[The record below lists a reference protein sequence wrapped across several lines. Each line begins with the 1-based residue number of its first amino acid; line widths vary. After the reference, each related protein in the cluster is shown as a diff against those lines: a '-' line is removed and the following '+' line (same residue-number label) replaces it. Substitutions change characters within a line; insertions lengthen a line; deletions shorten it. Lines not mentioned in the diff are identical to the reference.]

1 MSHKQLEAIGVHGQD
16 DNVLRRKRVMPTRTR
31 RHRYCKKHRSYFCPD
46 VWDKYPDKEKALA
59 AWNEEEEKY
68 RARRKERTQQSS

>member
-1 MSHKQLEAIGVHGQD
+1 MK
-16 DNVLRRKRVMPTRTR
+16 
-31 RHRYCKKHRSYFCPD
+31 HRYCKKHRSYFCPD